1 MRISMRRIS
10 AALLVPLLAALALA
24 GCGSSA
30 SSKPSDPNAAVSVSG
45 LFGKT
50 PTVKIPA
57 QKASA
62 KLAISTP
69 IKGSGQVLSSSDDVL
84 ANLAIYVWSGKT
96 HKLLDSTFTTIPQ
109 ILPAKV
115 GLTGLATAVQ
125 GKKVGSRILAV
136 VPPKYGYGTQGN
148 SQLGVK
154 GTDTTV
160 WVIDLIKTFSP
171 TASASG
177 QNVSSGGGALP
188 SVKATAGSAPVI
200 TIPKGAPPK
209 KLTVT
214 TLIKGPGPKLTAGET
229 VVAQYVAVNY
239 RTKKVFNTTWPS
251 AASTGTPFTFT
262 LAGTDVIPGFI
273 KGLTGVPVGSRV
285 MLTIPPAEGYG
296 KAGQSSVG
304 IKGTDTLVFVVD
316 VLAGL
321 PPAAAQ

>member
-1 MRISMRRIS
+1 MRRIS

-24 GCGSSA
+24 GCGSSSA
-30 SSKPSDPNAAVSVSG
+30 KPSDPNAAVSVSG
-45 LFGKT
+45 TFGKA
-50 PTVKIPA
+50 PNVKIPT
-57 QKASA
+57 QKAST
-62 KLAISTP
+62 KLAITTP
-69 IKGSGQVLSSSDDVL
+69 IQGTGQVLPSGDDVL

-96 HKLLDSTFTTIPQ
+96 HKLLDSTFTSTPQ
-109 ILPAKV
+109 ILPAQV
-115 GLTGLATAVQ
+115 GLKGLAQAVQ

-136 VPPKYGYGTQGN
+136 VPPKDGYGTQGN

-171 TASASG
+171 TASAAG

-200 TIPKGAPPK
+200 TIPKSAPPK
-209 KLTVT
+209 KLTVK
-214 TLIKGPGPKLTAGET
+214 TLIKGSGPKLTTGQT
-229 VVAQYVAVNY
+229 VVAQYVAVIY
-239 RTKKVFNTTWPS
+239 RTKKVFNTTWPTS
-251 AASTGTPFTFT
+251 ASPGTPFTFT
-262 LAGTDVIPGFI
+262 LAGTNVIPGFI

-285 MLTIPPAEGYG
+285 MLVIPPADGYG

-316 VLAGL
+316 VLAAR
-321 PPAAAQ
+321 PAGAA

>member
-1 MRISMRRIS
+1 MRRMS

-24 GCGSSA
+24 GCGSSSA
-30 SSKPSDPNAAVSVSG
+30 KPTDPNAAVSVSG
-45 LFGKT
+45 SFGKT

-57 QKASA
+57 RKASP

-69 IKGSGQVLSSSDDVL
+69 IQGTGQVLPSGDDVL

-109 ILPAKV
+109 ILPAQV
-115 GLTGLATAVQ
+115 GLKGLATAVQ
-125 GKKVGSRILAV
+125 GKKVGTRILAV
-136 VPPKYGYGTQGN
+136 VPPKYGYGTAGN
-148 SQLGVK
+148 AQLGVK

-171 TASASG
+171 TQAAAGKSISA
-177 QNVSSGGGALP
+177 GGGAVP
-188 SVKATAGSAPVI
+188 TVKAVAGSAPVI
-200 TIPKGAPPK
+200 TIPKSAPPK

-214 TLIKGPGPKLTAGET
+214 TLIQGSGPKLTAGQT

-251 AASTGTPFTFT
+251 SSSAGTPFTFT
-262 LAGTDVIPGFI
+262 LAGSDVIPGFI

-296 KAGQSSVG
+296 SKGQPTVG

-321 PPAAAQ
+321 PGAAA

>member
-1 MRISMRRIS
+1 MRRIS

-24 GCGSSA
+24 GCGSSSA
-30 SSKPSDPNAAVSVSG
+30 KPSDPNAAVSVSG

-50 PTVKIPA
+50 PDVKIPS

-160 WVIDLIKTFSP
+160 WVIDLIKPFSP

-188 SVKATAGSAPVI
+188 SVKVTAGSAPVI
-200 TIPKGAPPK
+200 TIPKTAPPK
-209 KLTVT
+209 TLTVK
-214 TLIKGPGPKLTAGET
+214 TLIKGSGPKLTAGET
-229 VVAQYVAVNY
+229 VVAQYVAMNY

-251 AASTGTPFTFT
+251 ASSTGTPFTFA
-262 LAGTDVIPGFI
+262 LAGKNVIPGFI
-273 KGLTGVPVGSRV
+273 TGLTGVPVGSRV
-285 MLTIPPAEGYG
+285 MLVIPPAEGYG
-296 KAGQSSVG
+296 KTGQSSVG

-321 PPAAAQ
+321 PAAAAQ